1 MRERIVLSV
10 VLLML
15 LAGAQDAAAQTKKK
29 AWLKNLFKLKAAE
42 IEYVDLDE
50 QKVFEAEALQNFGGG
65 GEDEIE
71 ADLRGEEV
79 NAEISTVEALLPE
92 TAEEEDFEELEEAES
107 LVAITEELHINKDW
121 LSLHDYFAT
130 WDSRNINP
138 YEIDAAKF
146 ADTVSLYLI
155 DSLLEH
161 SWSPPLEDMHV
172 TSDFGFRGYRW
183 HYGTDIRLKTGDSVR
198 TVFDG
203 IVRIK
208 KYDPRGYGYYLLVR
222 HKNGLETLYGHLSK
236 QMVEVGDEIKAGDVI
251 GLGGSTGR
259 SSGPHL
265 HFEFRYQGNPVNPG
279 EIYDFK
285 HNALSADSLTISPE
299 TFAYVKEARK
309 IHFHK
314 VRRGDT
320 LSGISR
326 RYGVSMNKVCSLNGI
341 KKTSVLRV
349 GQRLRIN

>member
-1 MRERIVLSV
+1 
-10 VLLML
+10 ML

-29 AWLKNLFKLKAAE
+29 GWFKNLFNVKAPE
-42 IEYVDLDE
+42 IEYVDLNE
-50 QKVFEAEALQNFGGG
+50 QKVFEADTLRNFGGG

-71 ADLRGEEV
+71 ADLRGEEIDALI
-79 NAEISTVEALLPE
+79 NTTEALLSE
-92 TAEEEDFEELEEAES
+92 SADEEDYEEMEEEES

-138 YEIDAAKF
+138 YEMDAAKF
-146 ADTVSLYLI
+146 ADTVSLQLI
-155 DSLLEH
+155 DSLMEL
-161 SWSPPLEDMHV
+161 SWSPPLEHTHV
-172 TSDFGFRGYRW
+172 TSNFGFRGYRW
-183 HYGTDIRLKTGDSVR
+183 HYGTDIRLSTGDSVR

-208 KYDPRGYGYYLLVR
+208 KYDPSGYGYYLLVR

-251 GLGGSTGR
+251 GLGGNTGR

-279 EIYDFK
+279 DIYDFK
-285 HNALSADSLTISPE
+285 QNALSSDSLTISPE

-314 VRRGDT
+314 VKRGDT

-326 RYGVSMNKVCSLNGI
+326 RYGISMNKICSLNGI
-341 KKTSVLRV
+341 KKSSVLRV